1 MNFKKLMGMAF
12 ACLFSLGMSTVAFAA
27 GETYKV
33 TEKAEGEN
41 LVVTIDFVGADV
53 AAGNYKFDYDTT
65 LYSLVKVEKGSSNA
79 TMTINDTKAGMVKGN
94 FFYVTGYDG
103 KATDIVK
110 ITLKMLNGTYDKTKL
125 GLSSFSLTDINSATL
140 VDETTVKT
148 APSVDFTC
156 AHNWGDGKVTKEA
169 TETAEGE
176 KVYTCSICGET
187 KKEAIPKKTSAKA
200 DEKKDSKSI
209 KSPKTADSTIS
220 RGILTFMLV
229 VSAGVTVVLR
239 RRFRI
244 NN

>member
-41 LVVTIDFVGADV
+41 LIVTIDFVGTDV
-53 AAGNYKFDYDTT
+53 AAGNYKFDYDTS
-65 LYSLVKVEKGSSNA
+65 LYSLVKAENGSSTS

-94 FFYVTGYDG
+94 FFYTTGYDG
-103 KATDIVK
+103 GATDIVK
-110 ITLKMLNGTYDKTKL
+110 ITLKMLKGTYDKTKL
-125 GLSSFSLTDINSATL
+125 GLSSFSLTDINSVTIA
-140 VDETTVKT
+140 DETTVT
-148 APSVDFTC
+148 TPGVEFTC
-156 AHNWGDGKVTKEA
+156 NHNWGEGKVTKEA

-176 KVYTCSICGET
+176 KEYTCSICGET
-187 KKEAIPKKTSAKA
+187 KKETIAKKTASKA
-200 DEKKDSKSI
+200 AEKDKTKKAI
-209 KSPKTADSTIS
+209 KSPKTADSTFS
-220 RGILTFMLV
+220 RGLLSFMLV
-229 VSAGVTVVLR
+229 SSLGVIVVLR